1 MNNYYILGLDIGS
14 INISAAI
21 AKFSL
26 DADGLSI
33 CGIGKARTNGLK
45 KGVVTN
51 IEKASASIKQA
62 TKEAMKTAGCKPDK
76 VIVSIAG
83 AYTSSVKSQGIVSVP
98 SGEISI
104 NEIKRAMQMAQ
115 DNAIVEKDQI
125 ILHVLPYEFKVDGQ
139 DHIEDPIGMSG
150 TRLEVYTHV
159 VTAEENSIRN
169 LMKATRLAG
178 LNIDNMVLSGYA
190 SSLST
195 LTKDEKE
202 LGVGLIDLGG
212 ATCDMIVHLGN
223 SIVYNDTLPVGS
235 TNITMDLS
243 RALNTPLADAEDL
256 KINYTKLLESGIEK
270 LQLPTMGEISS
281 THEVSMDVV
290 TKVIYA
296 RIEETILLIS
306 SKFENSGY
314 LNKLGSGLVITGGM
328 SKLDD
333 IRNLT
338 SLMFDHIPVRV
349 AKPKKVGGLFE
360 ISEDTENSCVVGL
373 CMYGGGEFTRYEID
387 SNGELK
393 HKDGYLKDILD
404 IKSKNN
410 DTIQDKKS
418 DKNKVNEI
426 FEEDASVKLSEISK
440 NVEEMHTFT
449 KILNRLKQLF

>member
-14 INISAAI
+14 VNISAAI
-21 AKFSL
+21 AKFSP
-26 DADGLSI
+26 DSDNLSI
-33 CGIGKARTNGLK
+33 SGIGRARTNGLK

-51 IEKASASIKQA
+51 IEKASTSIRQA
-62 TKEAMKTAGCKPDK
+62 AKEAMKTAGCKPDR
-76 VIVSIAG
+76 VVVSIAG
-83 AYTSSVKSQGIVSVP
+83 AYTGSVKSQGIVSVP

-115 DNAIVEKDQI
+115 DNAIIDKDQV

-150 TRLEVYTHV
+150 SRLEVFTHV
-159 VTAEENSIRN
+159 ITAEGNSIRN
-169 LMKATRLAG
+169 LIKATNMAG
-178 LNIDNMVLSGYA
+178 LKIDNMVLAGYA
-190 SSLST
+190 SALAT

-212 ATCDMIVHLGN
+212 ATCDIVVHLGN

-243 RALNTPLADAEDL
+243 RALNTPLANAEEI
-256 KINYTKLLESGIEK
+256 KINYTKLLESGVSE
-270 LQLPTMGEISS
+270 LQLPTMGEVSL
-281 THEVSMDVV
+281 THEASMDIV

-296 RIEETILLIS
+296 RIEETILLLLN
-306 SKFENSGY
+306 KFENSGY
-314 LNKLGSGLVITGGM
+314 LNKLGSGLVLTGGM

-338 SLMFDHIPVRV
+338 SLMFDNIPVRI
-349 AKPKKVGGLFE
+349 AKPRSVDGLFE
-360 ISEDTENSCVVGL
+360 VSEDAKNSCVVGL
-373 CMYGGGEFTRYEID
+373 CLYGSGEFTRYEID

-393 HKDGYLKDILD
+393 YKDSHLKSMTSTKSVNSAPVIEKEKVEYKEDKSEDL
-404 IKSKNN
+404 IK
-410 DTIQDKKS
+410 
-418 DKNKVNEI
+418 
-426 FEEDASVKLSEISK
+426 ISK
-440 NVEEMHTFT
+440 ISEKNAEDMHTFT